1 MPVSKLLN
9 IQNTPRL
16 QRLFDFVYS
25 KSHSNFGLGL
35 LALAL
40 LINLG
45 ALIAV
50 DRAND
55 HLGEARAEIIV
66 SRTVINEIQ
75 GIQSMLYEAESAQ
88 RGYLYT
94 GRANYLQ
101 PLRENE
107 TRIPAARTRLR
118 AMVNDE
124 PLQLLSIDRINALA
138 TEKIADIN
146 ETVALQQ
153 SGQKEAA
160 RSIVLSDRGKNLIGE
175 IDTEIARFLERETA
189 TLLRKSQVWA
199 DIQLAIRWG
208 FAAIIF
214 MNAMMIMTG
223 AIFIIRNLARER
235 ASAVRHDL
243 REVEFASEAVLR
255 AEELRALSAH
265 LLTVQEEERAIVA
278 RELHDELGGT
288 LSAIKLDIIMGR
300 DAAAKRNDEKSVARL
315 QRATTATD
323 GAVQFVR
330 RLIEDLRPT
339 LLDNLGFEAA
349 LQSLTAQ
356 FSERANC
363 RCDISLPP
371 GELDLSP
378 AQSTALYR
386 VCQEA
391 LTNVMKY
398 AKARQVT
405 IALTCDRANWTLM
418 FADDGVGLAIP
429 RLGSTTAHGLL
440 GMRER
445 MIALGGSFDIQGAA
459 NRGTTI
465 TAIFPLV
472 IKVDR

>member
-1 MPVSKLLN
+1 MPLSKLLDF
-9 IQNTPRL
+9 QHTPRL
-16 QRLFDFVYS
+16 QRLIDFVYS
-25 KSHSNFGLGL
+25 ESHSNVGLGL

-40 LINLG
+40 LINLV

-50 DRAND
+50 DRATD
-55 HLGEARAEIIV
+55 HLGEKRTRIV
-66 SRTVINEIQ
+66 TSRVAIGEIQ

-94 GRANYLQ
+94 GKVDYLL

-107 TRIPAARTRLR
+107 IRIPPARARMR

-124 PLQLLSIDRINALA
+124 PLQLLSIDRISALA
-138 TEKIADIN
+138 TEKIAELN
-146 ETVALQQ
+146 ETVALHQ

-160 RSIVLSDRGKNLIGE
+160 RSIVLSDHGKNLIAE
-175 IDTEIARFLERETA
+175 IDTEIARFLVRETA
-189 TLLRKSQVWA
+189 VLSQRSQDWSE
-199 DIQLAIRWG
+199 IQLAIRWG

-214 MNAMMIMTG
+214 MNAMMIMAG
-223 AIFIIRNLARER
+223 AIFILRNLARER
-235 ASAVRHDL
+235 AGVARHDL
-243 REVEFASEAVLR
+243 REVKFASEAVVR

-265 LLTVQEEERAIVA
+265 LLTVQEEERYKVA
-278 RELHDELGGT
+278 RDLHDELGGT

-315 QRATTATD
+315 QRAHTAID
-323 GAVQFVR
+323 SAVQFVR

-349 LQSLTAQ
+349 LRSLTGQ
-356 FSERANC
+356 FSERADC
-363 RCDISLPP
+363 RCKISLPP

-378 AQSTALYR
+378 VQSTALYR

-398 AKARQVT
+398 AKAQQVT
-405 IALTCDRANWTLM
+405 IALTRDATSWTLII
-418 FADDGVGLAIP
+418 ADDGVGLAIP
-429 RLGSTTAHGLL
+429 RLGSTSAHGLL

-445 MIALGGSFDIQGAA
+445 MIALGGSFEFHGAD
-459 NRGTTI
+459 NRGTTL
-465 TAIFPLV
+465 TAKFPMV
-472 IKVDR
+472 RTSR

>member
-1 MPVSKLLN
+1 MPLSKLLN
-9 IQNTPRL
+9 FQHTPRL

-55 HLGEARAEIIV
+55 HLGEARAKIVV
-66 SRTVINEIQ
+66 SRTAINEIQ

-94 GRANYLQ
+94 GKANYLQ

-107 TRIPAARTRLR
+107 IQIPVARTRLR
-118 AMVNDE
+118 TMVNDE
-124 PLQLLSIDRINALA
+124 PLQLSSIDRISALA
-138 TEKIADIN
+138 TEKIAEIN

-160 RSIVLSDRGKNLIGE
+160 RAIVLSDRGKKLIGE
-175 IDTEIARFLERETA
+175 IDAETARFLVRETA
-189 TLLRKSQVWA
+189 TLATRSQDWA

-214 MNAMMIMTG
+214 MNAMMIMAG
-223 AIFIIRNLARER
+223 AIFILRNLARER
-235 ASAVRHDL
+235 AGVARHDL
-243 REVEFASEAVLR
+243 REVEFTSEAALR

-265 LLTVQEEERAIVA
+265 LLNVQEEERHTIA
-278 RELHDELGGT
+278 RDLHDELGGT

-300 DAAAKRNDEKSVARL
+300 DAASKRNDEKSVARL
-315 QRATTATD
+315 QRAHTAID

-356 FSERANC
+356 FSERTNC
-363 RCDISLPP
+363 RCEISLPT

-386 VCQEA
+386 VCQET

-398 AKARQVT
+398 AKARRVT
-405 IALTCDRANWTLM
+405 ISLTCDGANWRLNI
-418 FADDGVGLAIP
+418 ADDGVGLDAT
-429 RLGSTTAHGLL
+429 RLGTTTAHGLL

-445 MIALGGSFDIQGAA
+445 MIALGGSFDIQGPA

-465 TAIFPLV
+465 NAMFPMV
-472 IKVDR
+472 KAGH

>member
-50 DRAND
+50 DRANE
-55 HLGEARAEIIV
+55 HLNEARARIV
-66 SRTVINEIQ
+66 ASRETTGEVLHL
-75 GIQSMLYEAESAQ
+75 QSMLYEAESAQ

-94 GRANYLQ
+94 GKAAYLQ
-101 PLRENE
+101 PLRENKDQ
-107 TRIPAARTRLR
+107 IPTARSRLR
-118 AMVNDE
+118 AMVNDD
-124 PLQLLSIDRINALA
+124 PLQILSIDRIGALA
-138 TEKIADIN
+138 TEKIAEIN

-160 RSIVLSDRGKNLIGE
+160 RSIVLSDRGKKLIGE
-175 IDTEIARFLERETA
+175 IDAEVARFRVRETA
-189 TLLRKSQVWA
+189 TLTTRSQDWA

-243 REVEFASEAVLR
+243 REVELTSEVAVR

-265 LLTVQEEERAIVA
+265 LLNAQEKQRHNIA
-278 RELHDELGGT
+278 RDLHDELGGT

-315 QRATTATD
+315 QRAHSAID

-356 FSERANC
+356 FGERAEC
-363 RCDISLPP
+363 RCEISLPA

-378 AQSTALYR
+378 LQSTALYR
-386 VCQEA
+386 ICQEA

-398 AKARQVT
+398 AKARRVT
-405 IALTCDRANWTLM
+405 ISLSCDGASWKLII
-418 FADDGVGLAIP
+418 ADDGVGLDAT
-429 RLGSTTAHGLL
+429 RLGTTTAHGLL

-445 MIALGGSFDIQGAA
+445 MIALGGSFDIQGPT

-465 TAIFPLV
+465 KAIFPMV
-472 IKVDR
+472 KAGH